1 MPTRS
6 GTSSSS
12 MHTRTSFGSSLL
24 ESSPVRTS
32 PTRNGARNH
41 RAAAPRSPY
50 ESPSRQMQLE
60 FNLRLSISDRNFNDQ
75 LDEAAAE
82 RARLHE
88 DQLTRAAEEHAKV
101 RRGAELELQRLTLEE
116 EKARLRSQEEQQR
129 QIEQLQRE
137 KAQQQAEAQRR
148 QLEVQRRDEEIARQ
162 AAEHQRKLQEAEAR
176 QKAQKE
182 QEAAA
187 ERQRKEKEEAAR
199 KAKETA
205 DAAEKARAQQA
216 VQQAAQTPAAP
227 AVQTAPAV
235 APQPTAA
242 AKAPRTAQAPNA
254 AIEAIHTQYLEL
266 HQRMKEFRVT
276 FWDANKKPGQPLK
289 AAIGDARRNMRLK
302 LGQINV
308 ARATSQAAIKSLRA
322 DSFDVALNTPG
333 PTVDIRPFLVNQ
345 TIPPLAN
352 EQEAQYPAFLLYM
365 WIMFE
370 KFLLK
375 QFEKE
380 ASNEDGRIVQE
391 IGLIAASLFA
401 DQKYMWKGISLIDV
415 LLAKMHHIC
424 PILFG
429 MRGNMNTVQGQKCLG
444 WMPIDKQPPTG
455 EIYMQRIR
463 GLSAGFAAMSLRA
476 FKTVP
481 ALPMSEYWRVVV
493 HVCNTPSEDL
503 YPGHFAILGGLLR
516 DFYKKFLGF
525 YGVQARGVLR
535 RAIVDLPARAPERCK
550 EAAGIISVFQEQWKK
565 ENLFLN

>member
-1 MPTRS
+1 
-6 GTSSSS
+6 
-12 MHTRTSFGSSLL
+12 
-24 ESSPVRTS
+24 
-32 PTRNGARNH
+32 
-41 RAAAPRSPY
+41 
-50 ESPSRQMQLE
+50 MQLE
-60 FNLRLSISDRNFNDQ
+60 FNLKLSISDRNFNEQ
-75 LDEAAAE
+75 LDQAAAE

-88 DQLTRAAEEHAKV
+88 EQLARAAEEHANV

-129 QIEQLQRE
+129 AIEQLQKE
-137 KAQQQAEAQRR
+137 KAQQQAEAHRR
-148 QLEVQRRDEEIARQ
+148 QLEAQQREEEIAKQ
-162 AAEHQRKLQEAEAR
+162 AAEHQKKLQEAEAR
-176 QKAQKE
+176 HKAQRE
-182 QEAAA
+182 QDAAA
-187 ERQRKEKEEAAR
+187 ERQRREKEEADR
-199 KAKETA
+199 KAKEAA
-205 DAAEKARAQQA
+205 DAAEKARVQQA
-216 VQQAAQTPAAP
+216 SQQAAQQAAQQPPAQAAP
-227 AVQTAPAV
+227 AVAA
-235 APQPTAA
+235 QPTAA
-242 AKAPRTAQAPNA
+242 AKAPVTAQAPND
-254 AIEAIHTQYLEL
+254 AINNIHTKYLEL
-266 HQRMKEFRVT
+266 HKRMKEFRVT
-276 FWDANKKPGQPLK
+276 FWNQNKKPGQPLK
-289 AAIGDARRNMRLK
+289 EPIGNARRNMRLK

-352 EQEAQYPAFLLYM
+352 ESEAQYPAFLLYM

-380 ASNEDGRIVQE
+380 ASNEDGRIIQE

-401 DQKYMWKGISLIDV
+401 DQRYMWKGVSLIDV

-424 PILFG
+424 PIMFG
-429 MRGNMNTVQGQKCLG
+429 VLGNMNTVEGQKRLG
-444 WMPIDKQPPTG
+444 WMPIDKQPPTA

-481 ALPMSEYWRVVV
+481 ALPMSEYWRCLV
-493 HVCNTPSEDL
+493 HVCNTPSADM
-503 YPGHFAILGGLLR
+503 YPGHFAILNGLLR

-525 YGVQARGVLR
+525 YGIQAKGVLR
-535 RAIVDLPARAPERCK
+535 RAVVDIPARAPERCR
-550 EAAGIISVFQEQWKK
+550 EAAGIISVLQEQWKK

>member
-1 MPTRS
+1 
-6 GTSSSS
+6 
-12 MHTRTSFGSSLL
+12 
-24 ESSPVRTS
+24 
-32 PTRNGARNH
+32 
-41 RAAAPRSPY
+41 
-50 ESPSRQMQLE
+50 MQLE
-60 FNLRLSISDRNFNDQ
+60 FNLRLSISDRNFNEQ
-75 LDEAAAE
+75 LDEAAAD

-88 DQLTRAAEEHAKV
+88 EQLARAAEEHAKV
-101 RRGAELELQRLTLEE
+101 LRGAELELQRLTLEE
-116 EKARLRSQEEQQR
+116 EKARLRGQEEQQR
-129 QIEQLQRE
+129 AIEQLQRE

-148 QLEVQRRDEEIARQ
+148 QLEAQRREAEFARQ

-176 QKAQKE
+176 QKAQQE
-182 QEAAA
+182 QDAAA
-187 ERQRKEKEEAAR
+187 EGQRKEKEEADR
-199 KAKETA
+199 KARETA
-205 DAAEKARAQQA
+205 NAAEEAR
-216 VQQAAQTPAAP
+216 VQQAAQQAAAQQASQQVAAP
-227 AVQTAPAV
+227 AVQASPAL
-235 APQPTAA
+235 ATGSTAA
-242 AKAPRTAQAPNA
+242 AKAPGAARTPDT
-254 AIEAIHTQYLEL
+254 AIENIHTQYLEL
-266 HQRMKEFRVT
+266 HQRMKEFRVS
-276 FWDANKKPGQPLK
+276 FWNANKKPGQPLK
-289 AAIGDARRNMRLK
+289 TAIGDARRNMRLK

-322 DSFDVALNTPG
+322 DSFDVALNTHG
-333 PTVDIRPFLVNQ
+333 PTVDIRPFFVNQ
-345 TIPPLAN
+345 ILPPIAD

-380 ASNEDGRIVQE
+380 ASNEDGRIIQE

-401 DQKYMWKGISLIDV
+401 DQKYMWKGFSLVDV

-429 MRGNMNTVQGQKCLG
+429 VRGNMNTVQGQKRLG

-493 HVCNTPSEDL
+493 HVCNTPSQDL

-535 RAIVDLPARAPERCK
+535 RAIVDLPARAPEHCK

>member
-1 MPTRS
+1 
-6 GTSSSS
+6 
-12 MHTRTSFGSSLL
+12 
-24 ESSPVRTS
+24 
-32 PTRNGARNH
+32 
-41 RAAAPRSPY
+41 
-50 ESPSRQMQLE
+50 MQLE
-60 FNLRLSISDRNFNDQ
+60 FNLKLSISDRNFNEQ
-75 LDEAAAE
+75 LDQAAAE

-88 DQLTRAAEEHAKV
+88 EQLARAAEEHAKV
-101 RRGAELELQRLTLEE
+101 LRGAELELQRLSLEE

-129 QIEQLQRE
+129 AIEQLQRE
-137 KAQQQAEAQRR
+137 KAQQQAEAHRR
-148 QLEVQRRDEEIARQ
+148 QLEAQKREEEIAKQ
-162 AAEHQRKLQEAEAR
+162 ASEHQRKLQEAEAR
-176 QKAQKE
+176 QRAQKE

-187 ERQRKEKEEAAR
+187 ERQRKEKEETDR

-216 VQQAAQTPAAP
+216 AQQTAQQPPAQAAP
-227 AVQTAPAV
+227 AVV
-235 APQPTAA
+235 VQPTAA
-242 AKAPRTAQAPNA
+242 AKAPVTAPAPNDS
-254 AIEAIHTQYLEL
+254 INSIHLKYVEL
-266 HQRMKEFRVT
+266 HKRMKEFRVT
-276 FWDANKKPGQPLK
+276 FWNQNKKVGQPLK
-289 AAIGDARRNMRLK
+289 EPIGNARRNMRLK

-322 DSFDVALNTPG
+322 DSFDVAVNTPG
-333 PTVDIRPFLVNQ
+333 PTVDIRPFLVSHS
-345 TIPPLAN
+345 IPPLAN
-352 EQEAQYPAFLLYM
+352 EAEAQYPAFLLYM

-380 ASNEDGRIVQE
+380 ASNEDGRIIQE

-429 MRGNMNTVQGQKCLG
+429 VRGSMNTVEGQKRLG

-463 GLSAGFAAMSLRA
+463 GLAAGYAAMSLRA

-493 HVCNTPSEDL
+493 LVCNTPASDL
-503 YPGHFAILGGLLR
+503 YPGHFALLNGLLR

-525 YGVQARGVLR
+525 YGVQARAVLR
-535 RAIVDLPARAPERCK
+535 RAIVDVPARAPDRCK
-550 EAAGIISVFQEQWKK
+550 DAAGIISVFQEQWKK
-565 ENLFLN
+565 ENVFLT

>member
-1 MPTRS
+1 
-6 GTSSSS
+6 
-12 MHTRTSFGSSLL
+12 
-24 ESSPVRTS
+24 
-32 PTRNGARNH
+32 
-41 RAAAPRSPY
+41 
-50 ESPSRQMQLE
+50 MQLE
-60 FNLRLSISDRNFNDQ
+60 FNLRLSISDRNFNEQ

-88 DQLTRAAEEHAKV
+88 EQLAQAAEEHAKV
-101 RRGAELELQRLTLEE
+101 LRGAELELQRLTLEE

-129 QIEQLQRE
+129 AIEQLQRE

-148 QLEVQRRDEEIARQ
+148 QLEAQRREEEIARQ

-187 ERQRKEKEEAAR
+187 ERQRKEKEEADR
-199 KAKETA
+199 RAKETA

-216 VQQAAQTPAAP
+216 AQQAAQQPAAP
-227 AVQTAPAV
+227 AAATQPTVAARAPA
-235 APQPTAA
+235 A
-242 AKAPRTAQAPNA
+242 AQAPND
-254 AIEAIHTQYLEL
+254 AINNIHTKYLEL
-266 HQRMKEFRVT
+266 HQRMKEFRVN
-276 FWDANKKPGQPLK
+276 FWNANKKPGQPLK

-380 ASNEDGRIVQE
+380 ASNEDGRIIQE

-429 MRGNMNTVQGQKCLG
+429 VRGSMNTVQGQKRLG

>member
-1 MPTRS
+1 
-6 GTSSSS
+6 
-12 MHTRTSFGSSLL
+12 
-24 ESSPVRTS
+24 
-32 PTRNGARNH
+32 
-41 RAAAPRSPY
+41 
-50 ESPSRQMQLE
+50 MQLE
-60 FNLRLSISDRNFNDQ
+60 FNLKLSISDRNFNEQ
-75 LDEAAAE
+75 LDQAAAE

-88 DQLTRAAEEHAKV
+88 EQLARAAEEHAKV
-101 RRGAELELQRLTLEE
+101 LRGAELELQRLSLEE
-116 EKARLRSQEEQQR
+116 EKARLRSQEQQQR
-129 QIEQLQRE
+129 EIERLQKE
-137 KAQQQAEAQRR
+137 KAQQQAEAHRR
-148 QLEVQRRDEEIARQ
+148 QLEAQQREQEIARQ
-162 AAEHQRKLQEAEAR
+162 AAEHQKRLQEAEAR

-187 ERQRKEKEEAAR
+187 ERQRKEKEEADR

-205 DAAEKARAQQA
+205 DAAEKAR
-216 VQQAAQTPAAP
+216 VQQATQQAAKQAPVQAAP
-227 AVQTAPAV
+227 PATAP
-235 APQPTAA
+235 PIAA
-242 AKAPRTAQAPNA
+242 AKAPIAAQAPNDS
-254 AIEAIHTQYLEL
+254 INNLHTKYLEL
-266 HQRMKEFRVT
+266 HKRMKEFRVT
-276 FWDANKKPGQPLK
+276 FWNQNKKAGQPLK
-289 AAIGDARRNMRLK
+289 EPIGNARRNMRLK

-345 TIPPLAN
+345 IIPPLAN
-352 EQEAQYPAFLLYM
+352 EAEAQYPAFLLYM

-380 ASNEDGRIVQE
+380 ASNEDGRIIQE

-401 DQKYMWKGISLIDV
+401 DQKYMWKGVSLIDV

-429 MRGNMNTVQGQKCLG
+429 VRGSMSTVEGQKRLG

-463 GLSAGFAAMSLRA
+463 GLASGYAAMSLRA

-481 ALPMSEYWRVVV
+481 ALPMSEYWRLVVLA
-493 HVCNTPSEDL
+493 CNTPSQDL
-503 YPGHFAILGGLLR
+503 YPGHFAILNGLLR

-525 YGVQARGVLR
+525 YGVQARAVLR
-535 RAIVDLPARAPERCK
+535 RAVVDVPARAPERCK

-565 ENLFLN
+565 EGLLLN

>member
-1 MPTRS
+1 
-6 GTSSSS
+6 
-12 MHTRTSFGSSLL
+12 
-24 ESSPVRTS
+24 
-32 PTRNGARNH
+32 
-41 RAAAPRSPY
+41 
-50 ESPSRQMQLE
+50 MQLE
-60 FNLRLSISDRNFNDQ
+60 FNLKLSISDRNFNNQ
-75 LDEAAAE
+75 LDQAAAE

-88 DQLTRAAEEHAKV
+88 EQLARAAEEHAKV

-129 QIEQLQRE
+129 AIEKLQKE
-137 KAQQQAEAQRR
+137 KAEQQAEAQRR
-148 QLEVQRRDEEIARQ
+148 QLEAQQREEEIAKQ

-182 QEAAA
+182 QEAIA
-187 ERQRKEKEEAAR
+187 EKHRKEKEEADR
-199 KAKETA
+199 KAKDAA
-205 DAAEKARAQQA
+205 DAEKARVQQA
-216 VQQAAQTPAAP
+216 TQQAAQQSPVPAAS
-227 AVQTAPAV
+227 AVV
-235 APQPTAA
+235 AQPTAA
-242 AKAPRTAQAPNA
+242 AKIPVATQAPND
-254 AIEAIHTQYLEL
+254 AINSIHNKYLEL
-266 HQRMKEFRVT
+266 HKRMKDFRVT
-276 FWDANKKPGQPLK
+276 FWNENKKAGQPLK
-289 AAIGDARRNMRLK
+289 EPIGNARRNLRLK

-308 ARATSQAAIKSLRA
+308 ARATSQAAIKSLRV
-322 DSFDVALNTPG
+322 DSFDIALNTPG
-333 PTVDIRPFLVNQ
+333 PMVDIRPFLVNQ

-352 EQEAQYPAFLLYM
+352 EAEAQYPAFLLYM

-380 ASNEDGRIVQE
+380 ASNEDGRIIQE
-391 IGLIAASLFA
+391 LGLIAASLFA

-424 PILFG
+424 PIMFG
-429 MRGNMNTVQGQKCLG
+429 VRGSMNTVEGQKRLG
-444 WMPIDKQPPTG
+444 WMPIDKQPATG

-463 GLSAGFAAMSLRA
+463 GLSAGFAAMSLRS

-481 ALPMSEYWRVVV
+481 ALPMSEYWRCLV
-493 HVCNTPSEDL
+493 HVCNTPPADL

-535 RAIVDLPARAPERCK
+535 RAVVDLPARAPERCK

-565 ENLFLN
+565 ERVYLN

>member
-1 MPTRS
+1 
-6 GTSSSS
+6 
-12 MHTRTSFGSSLL
+12 
-24 ESSPVRTS
+24 
-32 PTRNGARNH
+32 
-41 RAAAPRSPY
+41 
-50 ESPSRQMQLE
+50 MQLE
-60 FNLRLSISDRNFNDQ
+60 YSLKLSISDRNFNEQ
-75 LDEAAAE
+75 LDQADAE

-88 DQLTRAAEEHAKV
+88 EQLARAAEEHAKV
-101 RRGAELELQRLTLEE
+101 LRGAELELQRLSLEE

-129 QIEQLQRE
+129 EIERLQRE
-137 KAQQQAEAQRR
+137 KAQQQAEAHRR
-148 QLEVQRRDEEIARQ
+148 QLEAQQREREIARQ
-162 AAEHQRKLQEAEAR
+162 AAEHQRKLQEAEAQ
-176 QKAQKE
+176 QKAQQE
-182 QEAAA
+182 REAAE
-187 ERQRKEKEEAAR
+187 ERQRREKEEADR

-205 DAAEKARAQQA
+205 DAAEKARAQQVA
-216 VQQAAQTPAAP
+216 QQAAQQPPAQAAP
-227 AVQTAPAV
+227 VITA
-235 APQPTAA
+235 QPVAA
-242 AKAPRTAQAPNA
+242 AKAPISTQAPNDSINNLHA
-254 AIEAIHTQYLEL
+254 KYVEL
-266 HQRMKEFRVT
+266 HKRMKEFRVT
-276 FWDANKKPGQPLK
+276 FWNTHKKVGQPLK
-289 AAIGDARRNMRLK
+289 EPIGNARRNMRLK

-352 EQEAQYPAFLLYM
+352 EAEAQYPAFLLYM

-380 ASNEDGRIVQE
+380 ASNEDGRIIQE

-401 DQKYMWKGISLIDV
+401 DQKYMWKGVSLIDV

-429 MRGNMNTVQGQKCLG
+429 VRGNMNTVEGQKRLG

-463 GLSAGFAAMSLRA
+463 GLASGYAAMSLRA

-481 ALPMSEYWRVVV
+481 ALPMSEYWRLVVLA
-493 HVCNTPSEDL
+493 CNTPSNDL
-503 YPGHFAILGGLLR
+503 YPGHFAILNGLLR

-535 RAIVDLPARAPERCK
+535 RAIVDVPARAPERCK

-565 ENLFLN
+565 EGLLLN